1 MSKVHELEER
11 TENNNISVINDK
23 QNYLVE
29 ETNKKNNAS
38 DLSMCYSDFS
48 QRSNLSITTKF
59 H

>member
-1 MSKVHELEER
+1 MNLRKELK
-11 TENNNISVINDK
+11 TITSVINDK
-23 QNYLVE
+23 QNYLIE